1 MDRRSWVE
9 ARRRAT
15 EEGFDAV
22 YSPTYD
28 QDDSPIT
35 PMHRRFVNRVIERCS
50 RDGRVL
56 DAACGTGKYFEMIME
71 SGRQVLGVDQSAGM
85 LSVAQAKH
93 PDVPIQKLG
102 LQEMDFVA
110 AFDGAI
116 CVDAMENVFPEDWPR
131 VLRNLNRAVRPG
143 GPLYFTV
150 ETIDEREIETVFA
163 KATADGLPIVRG
175 EHTLRGGGY
184 HFYPSAVQVAE
195 WIEGAGL
202 AVTEDDRSE
211 AGNYGYYHVL
221 AKSQ

>member
-1 MDRRSWVE
+1 VDRRSWLE
-9 ARRRAT
+9 DRRRAT
-15 EEGFDAV
+15 EERFDTV

-28 QDDSPIT
+28 QDDIPIT
-35 PMHRRFVNRVIERCS
+35 PMHRRFVNQVIERCP
-50 RDGRVL
+50 RDGRIL
-56 DAACGTGKYFEMIME
+56 DAACGTGKYFEMVME

-93 PDVPIQKLG
+93 PDVPTQKIG

-131 VLRNLNRAVRPG
+131 VLRNLWRAVRLG
-143 GPLYFTV
+143 GPVYFSV

-163 KATADGLPIVRG
+163 EATADGLPVVRG
-175 EHTLRGGGY
+175 EHPIRGGGY
-184 HFYPSAVQVAE
+184 HFYPSLVQVAE

-202 AVTEDDRSE
+202 AVIEDDRSE
-211 AGNYGYYHVL
+211 GNNYGYSHVL
-221 AKSQ
+221 SKSR